1 MDLFSIV
8 QTIWRHK
15 IAVLPVI
22 AITVAGVFYVAAV
35 KKPVYQTTASF
46 ALISPPPPPT
56 LQQVQKD
63 PALGRVNSNNPFV
76 NYGSLSIVAD
86 LLAQVVSANT
96 ARAALVKQ
104 GADARYVVAP
114 DQQFGLSAPLLQ
126 VTGVGVSSAAAIRTA
141 TLVGQ
146 ALGQQM
152 AALQAARHV
161 DSHYWIEP
169 LEVTAPDSATLQLSS
184 KLRLL
189 VGVLAIGVI
198 LLFVV
203 VSTMN
208 ALEERRSRKLV
219 REPEDLR
226 AISGHAEVVRDADP
240 LEPAK
245 PARRIKGARRVRP
258 AKLAKSAEAV
268 ESVESADPKPRR
280 GHSATPALRTEATI
294 ALDRLLE
301 SAPEYEAGEAGR

>member
-1 MDLFSIV
+1 MDLFSIG

-22 AITVAGVFYVAAV
+22 ALMVLGLFYVVAV

-56 LQQVQKD
+56 FQQIQRD

-96 ARAALVKQ
+96 ARAALVKA
-104 GADARYVVAP
+104 GADSRYVVAP

-126 VTGVGVSSAAAIRTA
+126 VTGVGISAQAAIHTA

-152 AALQAARHV
+152 GALQAARHV
-161 DSHYWIEP
+161 DPQYWIEP
-169 LEVTAPDSATLQLSS
+169 LEVTSPDSATLQLSS

-189 VGVLAIGVI
+189 VGVIAIGVI

-203 VSTMN
+203 VSTMS
-208 ALEERRSRKLV
+208 ALEERKARRQV

-226 AISGHAEVVRDADP
+226 EISVRAEVVRDASELDP
-240 LEPAK
+240 LERAPRVKRPRRTK
-245 PARRIKGARRVRP
+245 PV
-258 AKLAKSAEAV
+258 AKLAKHEEPAESIESGEAKTRLSHHIAAV
-268 ESVESADPKPRR
+268 S
-280 GHSATPALRTEATI
+280 RTEATD

-301 SAPEYEAGEAGR
+301 PPREYEAGR